1 MDKIKVLPL
10 NLVNQIAAG
19 EVVERPHSIIKELVE
34 NSIDA
39 GSSAIEVKIKNG
51 GKTFIS
57 VFDNGSGISKND
69 LALCLKPHSTSK
81 LNEGNLNN
89 IITLGFRGEA
99 LASIASVSKITIHSR
114 EASSNQGYQVY
125 ASNGVEEEIRPS
137 SIPKGTLIQV
147 ADLFY
152 CVPARLNFL
161 RTDGVETT
169 HCYKTFKQIALAN
182 PDVSFKLENND
193 KIAFNYPAVGLDKFE
208 RLKNRVSQ
216 ILGSQFIENS
226 IYLDEQNPMFRL
238 SGFIGV
244 PTISK
249 NNQEDQYIVVN
260 NRSLKDRTISGLIKF
275 AYSEVLFSG
284 KHPCYTIFI
293 DIKPQEIDV
302 NVSPTKSDI
311 RFKDINFI
319 RHILLSTIKTKLGL
333 KETQKT
339 DNSLGEQLLNSSTE
353 NSFTPQY
360 FPKGEYSRPVKQLD
374 ISLFKPQ
381 SYVNSQETY
390 MVSDNVSKYVNN
402 IEIEKED
409 SSTRITEEVKE
420 DFPLGFA
427 KAQFHKNW
435 ILAQNK
441 DGLILVDQHAA
452 HERITQEIIK
462 EQYILKSIP
471 QQLLLTTEILKI
483 DAHSMEIIN
492 IYKEQIES
500 LGISFDIF
508 GSDALL
514 IKAIP
519 SILKNSNPKNLMLDI
534 ISDFKELQNPESFNK
549 KINDIISTIACHSS
563 IRSGR
568 IMNVSEM
575 NDLLRAMEQTPN
587 YAQCSHGR
595 PTYIN
600 ISLKDIEKLFS
611 R

>member
-1 MDKIKVLPL
+1 MDKIKILPI

-39 GSSAIEVKIKNG
+39 GATSIEIKIKNG

-57 VFDNGSGISKND
+57 VGDNGYGISKND
-69 LALCLKPHSTSK
+69 LALCLKPHATSK
-81 LNEGNLNN
+81 LNKGNLSN
-89 IITLGFRGEA
+89 IVTLGFRGEA
-99 LASIASVSKITIHSR
+99 LPSIASVSKINIHSR
-114 EASSNQGYQVY
+114 EHGSNQSYQVY
-125 ASNGVEEEIRPS
+125 ASNGVEEDIRPS
-137 SIPKGTLIQV
+137 SIPLGTLIQV
-147 ADLFY
+147 SDLFY

-169 HCYKTFKQIALAN
+169 YCYKTFKQIALAN
-182 PDVSFKLENND
+182 PEVSFKFENND
-193 KIAFNYPAVGLDKFE
+193 KVAFSYPAIGLDKFE
-208 RLKNRVSQ
+208 RLKNRALQ
-216 ILGSQFIENS
+216 ILGTSFIENS
-226 IYLDEQNPMFRL
+226 IYLDEQNPMLRL
-238 SGFIGV
+238 YGFIGI
-244 PTISK
+244 PTLSK
-249 NNQEDQYIVVN
+249 NTKEDQYIVVN

-284 KHPCYTIFI
+284 KQPCYSLFI
-293 DIKPQEIDV
+293 DINPQEIDV

-311 RFKDINFI
+311 RFKDLNFI
-319 RHILLSTIKTKLGL
+319 RHIMISSIKTKLGL

-339 DNSLGEQLLNSSTE
+339 NNSLGEQLLNVSSDK
-353 NSFTPQY
+353 NSPSTGSHIRYQAGSS
-360 FPKGEYSRPVKQLD
+360 KSTKQMD

-381 SYVNSQETY
+381 NYASTPTLS
-390 MVSDNVSKYVNN
+390 VSDNVSEYAKNVDYTDNL
-402 IEIEKED
+402 EQ
-409 SSTRITEEVKE
+409 TEQNE

-452 HERITQEIIK
+452 HERVTQEIIK
-462 EQYILKSIP
+462 EQYSLKAIP
-471 QQLLLTTEILKI
+471 QQLILTTEILKI
-483 DAHSMEIIN
+483 DSHSMEIIN

-519 SILKNSNPKNLMLDI
+519 SIVKNSNPKNLILDI
-534 ISDFKELQNPESFNK
+534 ISDFKELQSPENFNK
-549 KINDIISTIACHSS
+549 KINNIISTIACHSS

-568 IMNVSEM
+568 IMNSHEM
-575 NDLLRAMEQTPN
+575 NDLLRIMEKTPN

-595 PTYIN
+595 PTYIS
-600 ISLKDIEKLFS
+600 ISLKDIEKMFS
-611 R
+611 RN

>member
-1 MDKIKVLPL
+1 MDKIKILPI

-39 GSSAIEVKIKNG
+39 GATSIEIKIKNG

-57 VFDNGSGISKND
+57 VGDNGYGISKND
-69 LALCLKPHSTSK
+69 LALCLKPHATSK
-81 LNEGNLNN
+81 LNEGNLSN
-89 IITLGFRGEA
+89 IVTLGFRGEA
-99 LASIASVSKITIHSR
+99 LPSIASVSKINIHSR
-114 EASSNQGYQVY
+114 EHGSNQSYQVY
-125 ASNGVEEEIRPS
+125 ASNGIEEDIRPS
-137 SIPKGTLIQV
+137 SIPLGTLIQV
-147 ADLFY
+147 SDLFY

-169 HCYKTFKQIALAN
+169 YCYKTFKQIALAN
-182 PDVSFKLENND
+182 PEVSFKFENND
-193 KIAFNYPAVGLDKFE
+193 KVAFSYPAIGLDKFE
-208 RLKNRVSQ
+208 RLKNRALQ
-216 ILGSQFIENS
+216 ILGTSFIENS
-226 IYLDEQNPMFRL
+226 IYLDEQNPMLRL
-238 SGFIGV
+238 YGFIGI
-244 PTISK
+244 PTLSK
-249 NNQEDQYIVVN
+249 NTKEDQYIVVN

-284 KHPCYTIFI
+284 KQPCYSLFI
-293 DIKPQEIDV
+293 DINPQEIDV

-311 RFKDINFI
+311 RFKDLNFI
-319 RHILLSTIKTKLGL
+319 RHIMISSIKTKLGL

-339 DNSLGEQLLNSSTE
+339 NNSLGEQLLNVSSDK
-353 NSFTPQY
+353 NSPSTGSHIRYQAGSS
-360 FPKGEYSRPVKQLD
+360 KSTKQMD

-381 SYVNSQETY
+381 NYASTPTLS
-390 MVSDNVSKYVNN
+390 VSDNVSEYAKNVDYTDNL
-402 IEIEKED
+402 EQ
-409 SSTRITEEVKE
+409 TEQNE

-452 HERITQEIIK
+452 HERVTQEIIK
-462 EQYILKSIP
+462 EQYSLKAIP
-471 QQLLLTTEILKI
+471 QQLILTTEILKI
-483 DAHSMEIIN
+483 DSHSMEIIN

-519 SILKNSNPKNLMLDI
+519 SIVKNSNPKNLILDI
-534 ISDFKELQNPESFNK
+534 ISDFEELQSPENFNK
-549 KINDIISTIACHSS
+549 KINNIISTIACHSS

-568 IMNVSEM
+568 IMNSHEM
-575 NDLLRAMEQTPN
+575 NDLLRIMEKTPN

-595 PTYIN
+595 PTYIS
-600 ISLKDIEKLFS
+600 ISLKDIEKMFS
-611 R
+611 RN

>member
-1 MDKIKVLPL
+1 MDKIKILPI

-39 GSSAIEVKIKNG
+39 GATSIEIKIKNG

-57 VFDNGSGISKND
+57 VGDNGYGISKND
-69 LALCLKPHSTSK
+69 LALCLKPHATSK
-81 LNEGNLNN
+81 LNEGNLSN
-89 IITLGFRGEA
+89 ILTLGFRGEA
-99 LASIASVSKITIHSR
+99 LPSIASVSKITIHSR
-114 EASSNQGYQVY
+114 ERDSKQGYQVY
-125 ASNGVEEEIRPS
+125 ASNGIEEDISPS
-137 SIPKGTLIQV
+137 SIPLGTLIQV
-147 ADLFY
+147 TDLFY
-152 CVPARLNFL
+152 CIPARLHFL

-182 PDVSFKLENND
+182 PEVSFKFENND
-193 KIAFNYPAVGLDKFE
+193 KIAFSYPAVGLDKFE
-208 RLKNRVSQ
+208 MLKNRVLQ
-216 ILGSQFIENS
+216 ILGTSFIENS
-226 IYLDEQNPMFRL
+226 IYLDEQNPMLRL
-238 SGFIGV
+238 YGFIGI
-244 PTISK
+244 PTFSK
-249 NNQEDQYIVVN
+249 NTQEDQYIVVN

-284 KHPCYTIFI
+284 KQPCYSLFI
-293 DIKPQEIDV
+293 DINPQEIDV

-311 RFKDINFI
+311 RFKDLNFI
-319 RHILLSTIKTKLGL
+319 RHIMISSIKTKLGL

-339 DNSLGEQLLNSSTE
+339 NNSLGEQLLNTSSGK
-353 NSFTPQY
+353 NSSYTVYTPSYQS
-360 FPKGEYSRPVKQLD
+360 EYSKSAKQMD

-381 SYVNSQETY
+381 NYASTPTLS
-390 MVSDNVSKYVNN
+390 VSDNVSEYAKNVDYTDNL
-402 IEIEKED
+402 EQ
-409 SSTRITEEVKE
+409 TEQNE

-452 HERITQEIIK
+452 HERVTQEIIK
-462 EQYILKSIP
+462 EQYSLKAIP
-471 QQLLLTTEILKI
+471 QQLILTTEILKI
-483 DAHSMEIIN
+483 DSHSMEIIN

-519 SILKNSNPKNLMLDI
+519 SIVKNSNPKNLILDI
-534 ISDFKELQNPESFNK
+534 ISDFKELQSPENFNK
-549 KINDIISTIACHSS
+549 KINNIISTIACHSS

-568 IMNVSEM
+568 IMNSHEM
-575 NDLLRAMEQTPN
+575 NDLLRIMEKTPN

-595 PTYIN
+595 PTYIS
-600 ISLKDIEKLFS
+600 ISLKDIEKMFS
-611 R
+611 RN

>member
-1 MDKIKVLPL
+1 MDKIKILPI

-39 GSSAIEVKIKNG
+39 GATSIEIKIKNG

-57 VFDNGSGISKND
+57 VGDNGYGISKND
-69 LALCLKPHSTSK
+69 LALCLKPHATSK
-81 LNEGNLNN
+81 LNEGNLSN
-89 IITLGFRGEA
+89 IVTLGFRGEA
-99 LASIASVSKITIHSR
+99 LPSIASVSKINIHSR
-114 EASSNQGYQVY
+114 EHGSNQSYQVY
-125 ASNGVEEEIRPS
+125 ASNGVEEDIRPS
-137 SIPKGTLIQV
+137 SIPLGTLIQV
-147 ADLFY
+147 SDLFY

-169 HCYKTFKQIALAN
+169 YCYKTFKQIALAN
-182 PDVSFKLENND
+182 PEVSFKFENND
-193 KIAFNYPAVGLDKFE
+193 KVAFSYPAIGLDKFE
-208 RLKNRVSQ
+208 RLKNRALQ
-216 ILGSQFIENS
+216 ILGTSFIENS
-226 IYLDEQNPMFRL
+226 IYLDEQNPMLRL
-238 SGFIGV
+238 YGFIGI
-244 PTISK
+244 PTLSK
-249 NNQEDQYIVVN
+249 NTKEDQYIVVN

-284 KHPCYTIFI
+284 KQPCYSLFI
-293 DIKPQEIDV
+293 DINPQEIDV

-311 RFKDINFI
+311 RFKDLNFI
-319 RHILLSTIKTKLGL
+319 RHIMISSIKTKLGL

-339 DNSLGEQLLNSSTE
+339 NNSLGEQLLNVSSDK
-353 NSFTPQY
+353 NSPSTGSHIRYQAGSS
-360 FPKGEYSRPVKQLD
+360 KSTKQMD

-381 SYVNSQETY
+381 NYASTPTLS
-390 MVSDNVSKYVNN
+390 VSDNVSEYAKNVDYTDNL
-402 IEIEKED
+402 EQ
-409 SSTRITEEVKE
+409 TEQNE

-452 HERITQEIIK
+452 HERVTQEIIK
-462 EQYILKSIP
+462 EQYSLKAIP
-471 QQLLLTTEILKI
+471 QQLILTTEILKI
-483 DAHSMEIIN
+483 DSHSMEIIN

-519 SILKNSNPKNLMLDI
+519 SIVKNSNPKNLILDI
-534 ISDFKELQNPESFNK
+534 ISDFKELQSPENFNK
-549 KINDIISTIACHSS
+549 KINNIISTIACHSS

-568 IMNVSEM
+568 IMNSHEM
-575 NDLLRAMEQTPN
+575 NDLLRIMEKTPN

-595 PTYIN
+595 PTYIS
-600 ISLKDIEKLFS
+600 ISLKDIEKMFS
-611 R
+611 RN

>member
-1 MDKIKVLPL
+1 MDKIKILPI

-39 GSSAIEVKIKNG
+39 GATSIEIKIKNG

-57 VFDNGSGISKND
+57 VGDNGYGISKND
-69 LALCLKPHSTSK
+69 LALCLKPHATSK
-81 LNEGNLNN
+81 LNEGNLSN
-89 IITLGFRGEA
+89 IVTLGFRGEA
-99 LASIASVSKITIHSR
+99 LPSIASVSKINIHSR
-114 EASSNQGYQVY
+114 EHGSNQSYQVY
-125 ASNGVEEEIRPS
+125 ASNGIEEDIRPS
-137 SIPKGTLIQV
+137 SIPLGTLIQV
-147 ADLFY
+147 SDLFY

-169 HCYKTFKQIALAN
+169 YCYKTFKQIALAN
-182 PDVSFKLENND
+182 PEVSFKFENND
-193 KIAFNYPAVGLDKFE
+193 KVAFSYPAIGLDKFE
-208 RLKNRVSQ
+208 RLKNRALQ
-216 ILGSQFIENS
+216 ILGTSFIENS
-226 IYLDEQNPMFRL
+226 IYLDEQNPMLRL
-238 SGFIGV
+238 YGFIGI
-244 PTISK
+244 PTLSK
-249 NNQEDQYIVVN
+249 NTKEDQYIVVN

-284 KHPCYTIFI
+284 KQPCYSLFI
-293 DIKPQEIDV
+293 DINPQEIDV

-311 RFKDINFI
+311 RFKDLNFI
-319 RHILLSTIKTKLGL
+319 RHIMISSIKTKLGL

-339 DNSLGEQLLNSSTE
+339 NNSLGEQLLNVSSDK
-353 NSFTPQY
+353 NSPSTGSHIRYQAGSS
-360 FPKGEYSRPVKQLD
+360 KSTKQMD

-381 SYVNSQETY
+381 NYASTPTLS
-390 MVSDNVSKYVNN
+390 VSDNVSEYAKNVDYTDNL
-402 IEIEKED
+402 EQ
-409 SSTRITEEVKE
+409 TEQNE

-452 HERITQEIIK
+452 HERVTQEIIK
-462 EQYILKSIP
+462 EQYSLKAIP
-471 QQLLLTTEILKI
+471 QQLILTTEILKI
-483 DAHSMEIIN
+483 DSHSMEIIN

-519 SILKNSNPKNLMLDI
+519 SIVKNSNPKNLILDI
-534 ISDFKELQNPESFNK
+534 ISDFKELQSPENFNK
-549 KINDIISTIACHSS
+549 KINNIISTIACHSS

-568 IMNVSEM
+568 IMNSHEM
-575 NDLLRAMEQTPN
+575 NDLLRIMEKTPN

-595 PTYIN
+595 PTYIS
-600 ISLKDIEKLFS
+600 ISLKDIEKMFS
-611 R
+611 RN

>member
-1 MDKIKVLPL
+1 MDKIKILPI

-39 GSSAIEVKIKNG
+39 GATSIEIKIKNG

-57 VFDNGSGISKND
+57 VGDNGYGISKND
-69 LALCLKPHSTSK
+69 LALCLKPHATSK
-81 LNEGNLNN
+81 LNEGNLSN
-89 IITLGFRGEA
+89 IVTLGFRGEA
-99 LASIASVSKITIHSR
+99 LPSIASVSKINIHSR
-114 EASSNQGYQVY
+114 EHGSNQSYQVY
-125 ASNGVEEEIRPS
+125 ASNGVEEDIRPS
-137 SIPKGTLIQV
+137 SIPLGTLIQV
-147 ADLFY
+147 SDLFY

-169 HCYKTFKQIALAN
+169 YCYKTFKQIALAN
-182 PDVSFKLENND
+182 PEVSFKFENND
-193 KIAFNYPAVGLDKFE
+193 KVAFSYPAIGLDKFE
-208 RLKNRVSQ
+208 RLKNRALQ
-216 ILGSQFIENS
+216 ILGTSFIENS
-226 IYLDEQNPMFRL
+226 IYLDEQNPMLRL
-238 SGFIGV
+238 YGFIGI
-244 PTISK
+244 PTLSK
-249 NNQEDQYIVVN
+249 NTKEDQYIVVN

-284 KHPCYTIFI
+284 KQPCYSLFI
-293 DIKPQEIDV
+293 DINPQEIDV

-311 RFKDINFI
+311 RFKDLNFI
-319 RHILLSTIKTKLGL
+319 RHIMISSIKTKLGL

-339 DNSLGEQLLNSSTE
+339 NNSLGEQLLNVSSDK
-353 NSFTPQY
+353 NSPSTGSHIRYQAGSS
-360 FPKGEYSRPVKQLD
+360 KSTKQMN

-381 SYVNSQETY
+381 NYASTPTLS
-390 MVSDNVSKYVNN
+390 VSDNVSEYAKNVDYTDNL
-402 IEIEKED
+402 EQ
-409 SSTRITEEVKE
+409 TEQNE

-452 HERITQEIIK
+452 HERVTQEIIK
-462 EQYILKSIP
+462 EQYSLKAIP
-471 QQLLLTTEILKI
+471 QQLILTTEILKI
-483 DAHSMEIIN
+483 DSHSMEIIN

-519 SILKNSNPKNLMLDI
+519 SIVKNSNPKNLILDI
-534 ISDFKELQNPESFNK
+534 ISDFKELQSPENFNK
-549 KINDIISTIACHSS
+549 KINNIISTIACHSS

-568 IMNVSEM
+568 IMNSHEM
-575 NDLLRAMEQTPN
+575 NDLLRIMEKTPN

-595 PTYIN
+595 PTYIS
-600 ISLKDIEKLFS
+600 ISLKDIEKMFS
-611 R
+611 RN